1 MFTSY
6 MLNIVLKEAVS
17 ITLPLGSCLCL
28 RQHFVGKK
36 KKKIKLQ
43 IYRHPWVAILILS
56 FGLAGIFNL
65 CESQFP
71 YL

>member
-36 KKKIKLQ
+36 KKDKTSDLQ
-43 IYRHPWVAILILS
+43 TSVGCNPDSLFWFSRD
-56 FGLAGIFNL
+56 F
-65 CESQFP
+65 
-71 YL
+71 